1 MKKKTIFRR
10 TYLHLSEVLP
20 LLENHLKL
28 VKNKE
33 LFLTAFSSFFLL
45 EKPLFDNIA
54 QERNS
59 VQTFY
64 ANHYLREILKL
75 EALPAPELLYNYCK
89 SVDFSDDI
97 SKVAKLEREKK
108 KERERGGRQG
118 ECSANI
124 IPRLICQEFSPRTLT
139 ASDELENII
148 IQFVNSAS
156 KQSGKYLKSNLNEP
170 SEEVFSALK
179 NDGFYIQEDFLDQE
193 TVRKIKKL
201 TSLVAD
207 SEKKQGQGYF
217 YGEKVNSQRIYNLV
231 SKHPAFVD
239 LICHPYMMS
248 LLDRVYDRP
257 TLHEKFTMNSMTAH
271 IVAPGA
277 AALPM
282 HIDSV
287 VPDPIPDSM
296 IRFIAILALDDFTS
310 DNGATELVQG
320 SHKFLR
326 RPTRSEVISTKA
338 EKAICKAGSLIMF
351 DGATWHRST
360 ANTSEYS
367 RMGLML
373 SYAASYFLEI
383 SGEEEHLTVI
393 PKKILD
399 SFSPKMKQIV
409 GYQRAI
415 KKGALYVDE
424 ELYNKDLNT
433 L

>member
-1 MKKKTIFRR
+1 MKKKKTFRR

-20 LLENHLKL
+20 LLDNHLKL

-54 QERNS
+54 HERNS

-64 ANHYLREILKL
+64 ANHYLRETLKL
-75 EALPAPELLYNYCK
+75 ETLPEPDLLYKYCK
-89 SVDFSDDI
+89 SDDFADDI
-97 SKVAKLEREKK
+97 SKVAKLQTEKK
-108 KERERGGRQG
+108 SGDEGGG
-118 ECSANI
+118 SANSN
-124 IPRLICQEFSPRTLT
+124 PTAICQEFSQRTLT
-139 ASDELENII
+139 PSEVLENLI

-156 KQSGKYLKSNLNEP
+156 KQSGKYLKSKLSEP
-170 SEEVFSALK
+170 SEEAFSSLK
-179 NDGFYIQEDFLDQE
+179 TNGFYIQKDFIDKE
-193 TVRKIKKL
+193 SIIKIKKL
-201 TSLVAD
+201 ISLIAN
-207 SEKKQGQGYF
+207 SEKKQGHGYF
-217 YGEKVNSQRIYNLV
+217 YGEKASSQRIYNLV
-231 SKHPAFVD
+231 CKHPVFVD
-239 LICHPYMMS
+239 IICHPYMMN

-326 RPTRSEVISTKA
+326 RPTRADVISTKA

-351 DGATWHRST
+351 DGSIWHRST
-360 ANTSEYS
+360 ANTSEYP

-373 SYAASYFLEI
+373 SYAASYFLEVA
-383 SGEEEHLTVI
+383 GEEEHLTVI
-393 PKKILD
+393 PKKVLD
-399 SFSPKMKQIV
+399 SFSSKMKQMV
-409 GYQRAI
+409 GYQRAV
-415 KKGALYVDE
+415 KKGAQYFDE
-424 ELYNKDLNT
+424 AIHNIDLNN